1 MKNIFLKSTI
11 ILIIGTFITKII
23 GFFIKI
29 VATRILADSYYI
41 YALIMPTYSLLITI
55 TQLGLPNAI
64 SSIVSRSKYKSI
76 HVLSSIIPISLIFNI
91 FIMAIVI
98 VFADNLANDLLKNP
112 DTYYPIIALTSI
124 LPFTCISG
132 IIKGYFFGK
141 QNMFPNALSN
151 IIEQFVRLLLTILI
165 VPIFVK
171 LNPILAVCVYIL
183 TNAITEIVQIFIY
196 LLFMPNKTTI
206 KLKDLKPQIPILNEI
221 LSISIPTLTGR
232 IFANICYF
240 LEPII
245 LTNILLFV
253 GYSSEYI
260 TREYGIYNAYVIPML
275 TMFSFFC
282 IALNT
287 TLIPEISKNY
297 NHKKTVK
304 RKLRIALL
312 ISLTLGII
320 TSIITYT
327 FGDILLEL
335 IYNTNNGQEYL
346 RILSIFFFAFYLE
359 GPLNSTL
366 IALELSDYSM
376 KVTISTCIIKLI
388 ILSIFSFTSIG
399 IYGLIISEIVDI
411 YLVVYL
417 NSKKLRTLG
426 YL

>member
-1 MKNIFLKSTI
+1 MKNVFLKSTI
-11 ILIIGTFITKII
+11 ILIIGTLITKII

-29 VATRILADSYYI
+29 VATRILGNSYYI
-41 YALIMPTYSLLITI
+41 YTLIMPTYSLLITI

-64 SSIVSRSKYKSI
+64 STIISKSKYKSI
-76 HVLSSIIPISLIFNI
+76 HVLSSIIPISLLFNI
-91 FIMAIVI
+91 FIMSIVI
-98 VFADNLANDLLKNP
+98 VFADNLAIDLLKNP
-112 DTYYPIIALTSI
+112 DTYYPIIALTGI

-141 QNMFPNALSN
+141 QNMIPNAMSN
-151 IIEQFVRLLLTILI
+151 IIEQFIRLMLTVLI

-171 LNPILAVCVYIL
+171 LNPILAVSVYIL

-196 LLFMPNKTTI
+196 LLFMPNKTNI
-206 KLKDLKPQIPILNEI
+206 KLRDLKPQIPILNEI

-260 TREYGIYNAYVIPML
+260 TTEYGIYNAYVIPML

-297 NHKKTVK
+297 RSKTTVK
-304 RKLRIALL
+304 KKLRISLI
-312 ISLTLGII
+312 ISLGLGIVTSLI
-320 TSIITYT
+320 TFT
-327 FGDILLEL
+327 FGESLLHL
-335 IYNTNNGQEYL
+335 IYNTDNGVEYL
-346 RILSIFFFAFYLE
+346 RVLSIFFFAFYLE

-366 IALELSDYSM
+366 IALELSNYSM

-388 ILSIFSFTSIG
+388 ILSILSFTSIG

-411 YLVVYL
+411 YLVVIL
-417 NSKKLRTLG
+417 NSKKLHKLG

>member
-1 MKNIFLKSTI
+1 MS
-11 ILIIGTFITKII
+11 
-23 GFFIKI
+23 
-29 VATRILADSYYI
+29 
-41 YALIMPTYSLLITI
+41 
-55 TQLGLPNAI
+55 
-64 SSIVSRSKYKSI
+64 
-76 HVLSSIIPISLIFNI
+76 
-91 FIMAIVI
+91 IVI
-98 VFADNLANDLLKNP
+98 VFADNLAIDLLKNP
-112 DTYYPIIALTSI
+112 DTYYPIIALTGI

-141 QNMFPNALSN
+141 QNMIPNAMSN
-151 IIEQFVRLLLTILI
+151 IIEQFIRLMLTVLI

-171 LNPILAVCVYIL
+171 LNPILAVSVYIL

-196 LLFMPNKTTI
+196 LLFMPNKTNI
-206 KLKDLKPQIPILNEI
+206 KLRDLKPQIPILNEI

-260 TREYGIYNAYVIPML
+260 TTEYGIYNAYVIPML

-297 NHKKTVK
+297 RSKTTVK
-304 RKLRIALL
+304 KKLRISLI
-312 ISLTLGII
+312 ISLGLGIVTSLI
-320 TSIITYT
+320 TFT
-327 FGDILLEL
+327 FGEYLLHL
-335 IYNTNNGQEYL
+335 IYNTDNGVEYL
-346 RILSIFFFAFYLE
+346 RVLSIFFFAFYLE

-366 IALELSDYSM
+366 IALELSNYSM

-388 ILSIFSFTSIG
+388 ILSILSFTSIG

-411 YLVVYL
+411 YLVVIL
-417 NSKKLRTLG
+417 NSKKLHKLG

>member
-1 MKNIFLKSTI
+1 MKNLFLKSTI
-11 ILIIGTFITKII
+11 ILIIGTFITKIL

-29 VATRILADSYYI
+29 VATRMLGSSYYI

-64 SSIVSRSKYKSI
+64 SSIVSKSKYKSI
-76 HVLSSIIPISLIFNI
+76 HILSSIIPVSLLFNAI
-91 FIMAIVI
+91 IMGIVI
-98 VFADNLANDLLKNP
+98 LFADNLANDLLKNP
-112 DTYYPIIALTSI
+112 DTYYPILALTAI

-151 IIEQFVRLLLTILI
+151 IIEQFIRLLLTILI
-165 VPIFVK
+165 VPIFMK
-171 LNPILAVCVYIL
+171 LNPILAVSIYIL
-183 TNAITEIVQIFIY
+183 TNAITEVVQILIY
-196 LLFMPNKTTI
+196 LLFMPNKTVI

-253 GYSSEYI
+253 GYSSDYI
-260 TREYGIYNAYVIPML
+260 TTEYGIYNAYVIPML

-297 NHKKTVK
+297 NNKKIVK
-304 RKLRIALL
+304 KKLRFSLL
-312 ISLTLGII
+312 ISLALGIL
-320 TSIITYT
+320 TSVLTYT
-327 FGDILLEL
+327 CGDTLLKF
-335 IYNTNNGQEYL
+335 IYNTNSGQEYL
-346 RILSIFFFAFYLE
+346 QVLSIFFFIFYLE
-359 GPLNSTL
+359 GPLNSAL

-388 ILSIFSFTSIG
+388 ILSILSFTSIG

-417 NSKKLRTLG
+417 NSKKLHKLG

>member
-1 MKNIFLKSTI
+1 MKNVFLKSTI
-11 ILIIGTFITKII
+11 ILIIGTLITKII

-29 VATRILADSYYI
+29 VATRILGNSYYI
-41 YALIMPTYSLLITI
+41 YTLIMPTYSLLITI

-64 SSIVSRSKYKSI
+64 STIISKSKYKSI
-76 HVLSSIIPISLIFNI
+76 HVLSSIIPISLLFNI
-91 FIMAIVI
+91 FIMSIVI
-98 VFADNLANDLLKNP
+98 VFADNLAIDLLKNP
-112 DTYYPIIALTSI
+112 DTYYPIIALTGI

-141 QNMFPNALSN
+141 QNMIPNAMSN
-151 IIEQFVRLLLTILI
+151 IIEQFIRLMLTVLI

-171 LNPILAVCVYIL
+171 LNPILAVSVYIL

-196 LLFMPNKTTI
+196 LLFMPNKTNI
-206 KLKDLKPQIPILNEI
+206 KLRDLKPKIPILNEI

-260 TREYGIYNAYVIPML
+260 TTEYGIYNAYVIPML

-297 NHKKTVK
+297 RSKTTVK
-304 RKLRIALL
+304 KKLRISLI
-312 ISLTLGII
+312 ISLGLGIVTSLI
-320 TSIITYT
+320 TFT
-327 FGDILLEL
+327 FGESLLHL
-335 IYNTNNGQEYL
+335 IYNTDNGVEYL
-346 RILSIFFFAFYLE
+346 RVLSIFFFAFYLE

-366 IALELSDYSM
+366 IALELSNYSM

-388 ILSIFSFTSIG
+388 ILSILSFTSIG

-411 YLVVYL
+411 YLVVIL
-417 NSKKLRTLG
+417 NSKKLHKLG

>member
-1 MKNIFLKSTI
+1 MKNVFLKSTI
-11 ILIIGTFITKII
+11 ILIIGTLITKII

-29 VATRILADSYYI
+29 VATRILGNSYYI
-41 YALIMPTYSLLITI
+41 YTLIMPTYSLLITI

-64 SSIVSRSKYKSI
+64 STIISKSKYKSI
-76 HVLSSIIPISLIFNI
+76 HVLSSIIPISLLFNI
-91 FIMAIVI
+91 FIMSIVI
-98 VFADNLANDLLKNP
+98 VFADNLAIDLLKNP
-112 DTYYPIIALTSI
+112 DTYYPIIALTGI

-141 QNMFPNALSN
+141 QNMIPNAMSN
-151 IIEQFVRLLLTILI
+151 IIEQFIRLMLTVLI

-171 LNPILAVCVYIL
+171 LNPILAVSVYII

-196 LLFMPNKTTI
+196 LLFMPNKTNI
-206 KLKDLKPQIPILNEI
+206 KLRDLKPQIPILNEI

-260 TREYGIYNAYVIPML
+260 TTEYGIYNAYVIPML

-297 NHKKTVK
+297 RSKTTVK
-304 RKLRIALL
+304 KKLRISLI
-312 ISLTLGII
+312 ISLGLGIVTSLI
-320 TSIITYT
+320 TFT
-327 FGDILLEL
+327 FGESLLHL
-335 IYNTNNGQEYL
+335 IYNTDNGVEYL
-346 RILSIFFFAFYLE
+346 RVLSIFFFAFYLE

-366 IALELSDYSM
+366 IALELSNYSM

-388 ILSIFSFTSIG
+388 ILSILSFTSIG

-411 YLVVYL
+411 YLVVIL
-417 NSKKLRTLG
+417 NSKKLHKLG

>member
-1 MKNIFLKSTI
+1 MKNVFLKSTI
-11 ILIIGTFITKII
+11 ILIIGTLITKII

-29 VATRILADSYYI
+29 VATRILGNSYYI
-41 YALIMPTYSLLITI
+41 YTLIMPTYSLLITI

-64 SSIVSRSKYKSI
+64 STIISKSKYKSI
-76 HVLSSIIPISLIFNI
+76 HVLSSIIPISLLFNI
-91 FIMAIVI
+91 FIMSIVI
-98 VFADNLANDLLKNP
+98 VFADNLAIDLLKNP
-112 DTYYPIIALTSI
+112 DTYYPIIALTGI

-141 QNMFPNALSN
+141 QNMIPNAMSN
-151 IIEQFVRLLLTILI
+151 IIEQFIRLMLTVLI

-171 LNPILAVCVYIL
+171 LNPILAVSVYIL

-196 LLFMPNKTTI
+196 LLFMPNKTNI
-206 KLKDLKPQIPILNEI
+206 KLRDLKPKIPILNEI

-260 TREYGIYNAYVIPML
+260 TTEYGIYNAYVIPML

-297 NHKKTVK
+297 RSKTTVK
-304 RKLRIALL
+304 KKLRISLI
-312 ISLTLGII
+312 ISLGLGIVTSLI
-320 TSIITYT
+320 TFT
-327 FGDILLEL
+327 FGESLLHL
-335 IYNTNNGQEYL
+335 IYNTDNGVEYL
-346 RILSIFFFAFYLE
+346 RVLSIFFFAFYLE

-366 IALELSDYSM
+366 IALELSSYSM

-388 ILSIFSFTSIG
+388 ILSILSFTSIG

-411 YLVVYL
+411 YLVVIL
-417 NSKKLRTLG
+417 NSKKLHKLG

>member
-1 MKNIFLKSTI
+1 MKNVFLKSTI
-11 ILIIGTFITKII
+11 ILIIGTLITKII

-29 VATRILADSYYI
+29 VATRILGNSYYI
-41 YALIMPTYSLLITI
+41 YTLIMPTYSLLITI

-64 SSIVSRSKYKSI
+64 STIISKSKYKSI
-76 HVLSSIIPISLIFNI
+76 HVLSSIIPISLLFNI
-91 FIMAIVI
+91 FIMSIVI
-98 VFADNLANDLLKNP
+98 VFADNLAIDLLKNP
-112 DTYYPIIALTSI
+112 DTYYPIIALTGI

-141 QNMFPNALSN
+141 QNMIPNAMSN
-151 IIEQFVRLLLTILI
+151 IIEQFIRLMLTVLI

-171 LNPILAVCVYIL
+171 LNPILAVSVYIL

-196 LLFMPNKTTI
+196 LLFMPNKTNI

-260 TREYGIYNAYVIPML
+260 TTEYGIYNAYVIPML

-287 TLIPEISKNY
+287 TLIPEIAKNY
-297 NHKKTVK
+297 RSKTTVK
-304 RKLRIALL
+304 KKLRISLI
-312 ISLTLGII
+312 ISLSLGIVTSLI
-320 TSIITYT
+320 TFT
-327 FGDILLEL
+327 FGESLLQL
-335 IYNTNNGQEYL
+335 IYNTENGVEYL
-346 RILSIFFFAFYLE
+346 RVLSIFFFAFYLE

-366 IALELSDYSM
+366 IALELSSYSM

-388 ILSIFSFTSIG
+388 ILSILSFTSIG

-411 YLVVYL
+411 YLVVIL
-417 NSKKLRTLG
+417 NSKKLHKLG

>member
-1 MKNIFLKSTI
+1 MKNVFLKSTI
-11 ILIIGTFITKII
+11 ILIIGTLITKII

-29 VATRILADSYYI
+29 VATRILGNSYYI
-41 YALIMPTYSLLITI
+41 YTLIMPTYSLLITI

-64 SSIVSRSKYKSI
+64 STIISKSKYKSI
-76 HVLSSIIPISLIFNI
+76 HVLSSIIPISLLFNI
-91 FIMAIVI
+91 FIMSIVI
-98 VFADNLANDLLKNP
+98 VFADNLAIDLLKNP
-112 DTYYPIIALTSI
+112 DTYYPIIALTGI

-141 QNMFPNALSN
+141 QNMIPNAMSN
-151 IIEQFVRLLLTILI
+151 IIEQFIRLMLTVLI

-171 LNPILAVCVYIL
+171 LNPILAVSVYII

-196 LLFMPNKTTI
+196 LLFMPNKTNI
-206 KLKDLKPQIPILNEI
+206 KLRDLKPKIPILNEI

-260 TREYGIYNAYVIPML
+260 TTEYGIYNAYVIPML

-297 NHKKTVK
+297 RSKTTVK
-304 RKLRIALL
+304 KKLRISLI
-312 ISLTLGII
+312 ISLGLGIVTSLI
-320 TSIITYT
+320 TFT
-327 FGDILLEL
+327 FGESLLHL
-335 IYNTNNGQEYL
+335 IYNTDNGVEYL
-346 RILSIFFFAFYLE
+346 RVLSIFFFAFYLE

-366 IALELSDYSM
+366 IALELSNYSM

-388 ILSIFSFTSIG
+388 ILSILSFTSIG

-411 YLVVYL
+411 YLVVIL
-417 NSKKLRTLG
+417 NSKKLHKLG

>member
-1 MKNIFLKSTI
+1 MKNLFLKSTI
-11 ILIIGTFITKII
+11 ILIIGTFITKVI

-29 VATRILADSYYI
+29 VATRILGNSYYI

-64 SSIVSRSKYKSI
+64 SSIISRSKYKSI
-76 HVLSSIIPISLIFNI
+76 HVLSSIIPISLLFNI
-91 FIMAIVI
+91 FIMTFVI
-98 VFADNLANDLLKNP
+98 IFADNLANDLLKNP
-112 DTYYPIIALTSI
+112 DTYYPIIAITAI

-151 IIEQFVRLLLTILI
+151 IIEQFIRLILTIAI

-171 LNPILAVCVYIL
+171 FNPILAVTVYIL
-183 TNAITEIVQIFIY
+183 TNAITEVAQIFIY
-196 LLFMPNKTTI
+196 LLFMPNKTNI

-240 LEPII
+240 FEPII

-260 TREYGIYNAYVIPML
+260 TTEYGIYNAYVIPML
-275 TMFSFFC
+275 TMFSFFS

-297 NHKKTVK
+297 NNKNIVK
-304 RKLRIALL
+304 RKLRLAMLL
-312 ISLTLGII
+312 SLALGI
-320 TSIITYT
+320 TTCIITYT
-327 FGDILLEL
+327 CGDFLLKL

-346 RILSIFFFAFYLE
+346 HILSIFFFIFYLE
-359 GPLNSTL
+359 GPLSSTL

-376 KVTISTCIIKLI
+376 KVTISTCIIKLVV
-388 ILSIFSFTSIG
+388 LSVLSFTSIG

-417 NSKKLRTLG
+417 NAKKLHKLG

>member
-1 MKNIFLKSTI
+1 MKNVFLKSTI
-11 ILIIGTFITKII
+11 ILIIGTLITKII

-29 VATRILADSYYI
+29 VATRILGNSYYI
-41 YALIMPTYSLLITI
+41 YTLIMPTYSLLITI

-64 SSIVSRSKYKSI
+64 STIISKSKYKSI
-76 HVLSSIIPISLIFNI
+76 HVLSSIIPISLLFNI
-91 FIMAIVI
+91 FIMSIVI
-98 VFADNLANDLLKNP
+98 VFADNLAIDLLKNP
-112 DTYYPIIALTSI
+112 DTYYPIIALTGI

-141 QNMFPNALSN
+141 QNMIPNAMSN
-151 IIEQFVRLLLTILI
+151 IIEQFIRLMLTVLI

-171 LNPILAVCVYIL
+171 LNPILAVSVYIL

-196 LLFMPNKTTI
+196 LLFMPNKTNI
-206 KLKDLKPQIPILNEI
+206 KLRDLKPQIPILNEI

-260 TREYGIYNAYVIPML
+260 TTEYGIYNAYVIPML

-297 NHKKTVK
+297 RSKTTVK
-304 RKLRIALL
+304 KKLRISLI
-312 ISLTLGII
+312 ISLGLGIVTSLI
-320 TSIITYT
+320 TFT
-327 FGDILLEL
+327 FGESLLHL
-335 IYNTNNGQEYL
+335 IYNTDNGVEYL
-346 RILSIFFFAFYLE
+346 RVLSIFFFAFYLE

-366 IALELSDYSM
+366 IALEQSSYSM

-388 ILSIFSFTSIG
+388 ILSILSFTSIG

-411 YLVVYL
+411 YLVVIL
-417 NSKKLRTLG
+417 NSKKLHKLG